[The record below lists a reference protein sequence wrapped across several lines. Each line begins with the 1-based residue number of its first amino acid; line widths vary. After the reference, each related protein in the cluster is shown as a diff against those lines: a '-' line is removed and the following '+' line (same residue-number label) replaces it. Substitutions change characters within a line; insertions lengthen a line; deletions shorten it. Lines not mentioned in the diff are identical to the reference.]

1 MVDKLIYTVTL
12 NPAFDMTVYLDEL
25 VKGDVNRSIKSL
37 IDIGGKGINV
47 SKVIK
52 SIGGESI
59 ALGFLGQENR
69 GNFTKQLD
77 RLGIKHDFIY
87 VEGETRTNIK
97 LVENKFDIFTDINQ
111 KGFGITIENIDKLFE
126 KIKYY
131 ARQGDIFVLSGSLPE
146 GADNNIYFELIKL
159 LKNIGAI
166 TILDADGEALKNGLL
181 AKPDIVKPNINELR
195 MIMDFKDDLNSIASV
210 GKELISQG
218 TEKAVISMGG
228 NGAFYVTRDKI
239 LYAYPERVEVKS
251 TVGAGDAMV
260 AAIAFGESKNMED
273 EEVFRLAVSS
283 ATASIIEEGTKSPKL
298 ENINKLM
305 KKIKIERWM

>member
-1 MVDKLIYTVTL
+1 MIYTVTL

-97 LVENKFDIFTDINQ
+97 LVENKFNIFTDINQ
-111 KGFGITIENIDKLFE
+111 KGFGITMEDIDKLFE

-239 LYAYPERVEVKS
+239 FYAYPERVEVKS

-283 ATASIIEEGTKSPKL
+283 ATAAIIEEGTKSPKL

>member
-1 MVDKLIYTVTL
+1 MIYTVTL

-52 SIGGESI
+52 SLGGESI

-69 GNFTKQLD
+69 GNFIKQLD

-111 KGFGITIENIDKLFE
+111 KGFGITIEDIDKLFE

-239 LYAYPERVEVKS
+239 FYAYPERVEVKS

-283 ATASIIEEGTKSPKL
+283 ATASIIEEGTKSPNL

>member
-111 KGFGITIENIDKLFE
+111 KGFGITIEDINKLFE

-239 LYAYPERVEVKS
+239 FYAYPERVEVKS

-283 ATASIIEEGTKSPKL
+283 ATAAIIEEGTKSPKL